1 MRRLIAVLA
10 LLAMPLVATAEQ
22 VVFLDDIPA
31 GGASVA
37 GFSGERRGFEVVTTA
52 DVQFKIQYRVAT
64 VWTDYQPDGGS
75 GSDTYPLFAGGSW
88 SQTFGNYTS
97 VADSTRVLV
106 TPSSTADVI
115 VVAR

>member
-1 MRRLIAVLA
+1 MMRAVAAVAVLLFA
-10 LLAMPLVATAEQ
+10 VCAHAER
-22 VVFLDDIPA
+22 VVFLDDIPG

-37 GFSGERRGFEVVTTA
+37 GFAGERNGFEVVTTA
-52 DVQFKIQYRVAT
+52 DCVFKIQMRVSGSW
-64 VWTDYQPDGGS
+64 VDREPDGGS
-75 GSDTYPLFAGGSW
+75 PSDTFPLFAGGSW
-88 SQTFGNYTS
+88 SQTFGNYAG